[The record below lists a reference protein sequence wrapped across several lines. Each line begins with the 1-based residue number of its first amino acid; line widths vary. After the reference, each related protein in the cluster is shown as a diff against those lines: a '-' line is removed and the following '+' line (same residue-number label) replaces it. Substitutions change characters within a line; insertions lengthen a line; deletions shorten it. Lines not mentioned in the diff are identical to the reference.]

1 MHFNGLVLLA
11 VEEVHLVPPSPG
23 VTWPQFSFEREKKE
37 KKGKKKGI
45 KGCVVVVFSSDGR
58 PGNENE
64 RFSAPQK
71 PAFTSVCPS
80 LRAPARLSDADAS
93 HLCVC
98 VFFFCLRC
106 VFFSMFKKERKMSV
120 RLVPTLRTRQMKIC
134 EPLPPPF
141 AR

>member
-11 VEEVHLVPPSPG
+11 VEEVHLVPPLPASDG
-23 VTWPQFSFEREKKE
+23 RNFHLKERKK

-45 KGCVVVVFSSDGR
+45 KGCVVVVFSDGR

-93 HLCVC
+93 H
-98 VFFFCLRC
+98 
-106 VFFSMFKKERKMSV
+106 
-120 RLVPTLRTRQMKIC
+120 
-134 EPLPPPF
+134 
-141 AR
+141 